1 MARLLVG
8 TCSWK
13 YDSWKGLVYSA
24 DVVNHLAEYS
34 RRYATVEV
42 DQWFWSLHTLDHAA
56 LPQAGVVQE
65 YSRSVPADFIFTV
78 KAPNSLTLTHA
89 YEKDKNRPLRANP
102 FFLST
107 DLYSRFLQT
116 LAPLHAH
123 LGVILFQFE
132 YLNRQKM
139 ASQNEFHNR
148 LASFLSSCD
157 RRFPLAI
164 EIRNPNFLNQ
174 SFFDLLQTH
183 DAAMVLLQGYYMP
196 SAIDL
201 YEKWEK
207 WLQKRVVI
215 RLHGPDRQ
223 GMEEKSGLKWDR
235 ILTPRDDELQA
246 FCRIITQMLQRDLDV
261 FLNVNNHYEGSA
273 PLTIERIH
281 QRLSL
286 SGVK

>member
-1 MARLLVG
+1 MARLLIG

-24 DVVNHLAEYS
+24 DVENHLAEYS

-42 DQWFWSLHTLDHAA
+42 DQWFWSLHTLDRAA

-89 YEKDKNRPLRANP
+89 YEKDKSRPLRANP

-107 DLYSRFLQT
+107 DLYSRFLQA
-116 LAPLHAH
+116 LVPLHAH

-132 YLNRQKM
+132 YLNKQKM
-139 ASQNEFHNR
+139 ASQKELQDR
-148 LASFLSSCD
+148 LATFLSSCD

-164 EIRNPNFLNQ
+164 EIRNPNYLNQ
-174 SFFDLLQTH
+174 SFFDFLQAH
-183 DAAMVLLQGYYMP
+183 DAAMVFLQGYYMP

-201 YEKWEK
+201 YEKWGK

-223 GMEEKSGLKWDR
+223 DMEKKSGLKWDR
-235 ILTPRDDELQA
+235 ILQPRDDELQA
-246 FCRIITQMLQRDLDV
+246 FCRIITELLQRDIDV

-273 PLTIERIH
+273 PLTIERINE
-281 QRLSL
+281 RLSL